1 MNYRILFFI
10 AALIL
15 SIGIG
20 GLFFLP
26 VDETQDASPT
36 TQAQPEIQ
44 KVPEVV
50 IMTAVVNKNLS
61 KGKLLQADDY
71 TLSELTVE
79 ETSPLIQSNLKPFME
94 QSQSSS
100 LQGFLLAE
108 NLTAGSLLSSH
119 HLIAPNDDR
128 FLISS
133 LDPKQEVAYRI
144 YLEASEQY
152 ILDTVRQGDNVS
164 VFSQQQDLAQHN
176 TDKKNL
182 IKLVDNLTVLR
193 VQALNS
199 EKEASSSAQKPS
211 YIGYL
216 TVKIDARKV
225 QTFYALEHRSKLV
238 VLPSYQSEATNHRGS
253 LIRKLRG
260 Q

>member
-1 MNYRILFFI
+1 MNYRILFLL
-10 AALIL
+10 AGVVLA
-15 SIGIG
+15 IGIG

-26 VDETQDASPT
+26 TEETSES
-36 TQAQPEIQ
+36 QPSAPQVEAV

-50 IMTAVVNKNLS
+50 IMTAVVNKNLT
-61 KGKLLQADDY
+61 KGKLLQAEDY

-79 ETSPLIQSNLKPFME
+79 ETSPLVKSDLKPFME
-94 QSQSSS
+94 QAQSQS
-100 LQGFLLAE
+100 LQGFLVAE
-108 NLTAGSLLSSH
+108 NLTEGSLLSTN

-152 ILDTVRQGDNVS
+152 LLDTLRQGDKVS
-164 VFSQQQDLAQHN
+164 IFNQQQDSTQRS
-176 TDKKNL
+176 TEKKNL
-182 IKLVDNLTVLR
+182 VKLVDNLTVLR
-193 VQALNS
+193 VQTLNN
-199 EKEASSSAQKPS
+199 EKEESGNNQKQP

-216 TVKIDARKV
+216 AVKINAQNV
-225 QTFYALEHRSKLV
+225 QTFYSLENRSKLI
-238 VLPSYQSEATNHRGS
+238 VLPSHRSEATNHRGT